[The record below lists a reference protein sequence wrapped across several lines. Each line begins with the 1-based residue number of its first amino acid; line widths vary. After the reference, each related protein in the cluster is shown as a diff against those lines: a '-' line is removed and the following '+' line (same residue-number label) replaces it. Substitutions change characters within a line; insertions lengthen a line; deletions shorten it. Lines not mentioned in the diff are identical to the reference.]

1 MFVTG
6 VLDLLSC
13 GGASYR
19 PEISI
24 KVFAISDVC
33 DFDYE
38 DGFTDDLWL

>member
-6 VLDLLSC
+6 VLELPSC
-13 GGASYR
+13 SGASYG

-24 KVFAISDVC
+24 KVSAISDVC